1 MNIDFDNIYLLI
13 GIILFISTFIR
24 SAFGFGDAVIAMPLL
39 SMIIGL
45 QLATPLVA
53 FIAVTSSL
61 IIVIKNHQHV
71 DFQATWRLVLSS
83 LVGIPFGLLL
93 LKGISDN
100 WAKLVLGACIVL
112 FGLYNIVKPSLK
124 LDDKRG
130 IISLVI
136 GIFAGILGGAYNTNG
151 PLVVIY
157 GKMKHWPPGKFRNTL
172 QGYFLFTGF
181 SILIGHGLAG
191 LWTTEVIKLYLLVLP
206 VVLIA
211 IYTGD
216 QINSRVS
223 SEKFNQIVNILLI
236 IIGLILLFKSACLIV
251 TL

>member
-1 MNIDFDNIYLLI
+1 MNIGFDNIYILI

-53 FIAVTSSL
+53 FIAVTISL
-61 IIVIKNHQHV
+61 IIVIKNHQYI

-83 LVGIPFGLLL
+83 LIGIPFGLLL

-100 WAKLVLGACIVL
+100 WAKLVLGACIVI
-112 FGLYNIVKPSLK
+112 FGLYNIIKPSLK

-130 IISLVI
+130 IISLFT
-136 GIFAGILGGAYNTNG
+136 GFFAGILGGAYNING

-157 GKMKHWPPGKFRNTL
+157 GKLKQWPPEKFRNTL
-172 QGYFLFTGF
+172 QGYFLFSGF

-191 LWTTEVIKLYLLVLP
+191 LWTTEVLKLYILLLP

-216 QINSRVS
+216 LINSRVS

-236 IIGLILLFKSACLIV
+236 FIGLILLFKSACLIV
-251 TL
+251 T